1 MMKLN
6 VCLYMKTLIM
16 ISQMNTE
23 KVTHLL
29 KNHMFLLLK
38 WKQIKISTGAF
49 IVIKICQPTEL
60 SKLIST
66 KEASSDLQF

>member
-1 MMKLN
+1 
-6 VCLYMKTLIM
+6 MKTLIM

-23 KVTHLL
+23 KHLL
-29 KNHMFLLLK
+29 KNHMLLLLK

-66 KEASSDLQF
+66 KEASSDPQF

>member
-1 MMKLN
+1 M
-6 VCLYMKTLIM
+6 
-16 ISQMNTE
+16 STE
-23 KVTHLL
+23 KATHLL

-38 WKQIKISTGAF
+38 WKQIKISTGASL
-49 IVIKICQPTEL
+49 VIKNCQPTEL

>member
-1 MMKLN
+1 MHVL
-6 VCLYMKTLIM
+6 LMKTLIM

-23 KVTHLL
+23 KKKATHLL
-29 KNHMFLLLK
+29 KNHMLLLLK